1 MHEIYNGTPY
11 ATQKLRSIQ
20 LVGTLTH
27 EQHVNVPYVTAL
39 AIETLQDKV
48 IR

>member
-39 AIETLQDKV
+39 VNRDVTGQSN
-48 IR
+48 

>member
-27 EQHVNVPYVTAL
+27 ETTRERTLRNSFSNRDVTG
-39 AIETLQDKV
+39 QSN
-48 IR
+48 